1 MGRRQPDDLGERAVS
16 LLATSF
22 VVLTGAVTCFFIVVA
37 FGEKPETS
45 VGAWVGC
52 FIVIAAML
60 WLLREKP
67 ARTTSGSAV
76 RCDGRSRSG
85 SKHGGPPAKRRSNRF
100 IRRRWRAFANRRTD
114 CTPGSRRNFL
124 RSEARA
130 INSAKKPSCR
140 GGHAVGRLLLA
151 CRQVSGEQFGMPP
164 EEPITR
170 PAIIEQRM

>member
-67 ARTTSGSAV
+67 ARTVTQKYFWFC
-76 RCDGRSRSG
+76 R
-85 SKHGGPPAKRRSNRF
+85 PMRRKIPFRLE
-100 IRRRWRAFANRRTD
+100 ARRT
-114 CTPGSRRNFL
+114 
-124 RSEARA
+124 ARE
-130 INSAKKPSCR
+130 AKKQPLHPPTLESIREQADGLHTWVPSELPPQR
-140 GGHAVGRLLLA
+140 GPRH
-151 CRQVSGEQFGMPP
+151 Q
-164 EEPITR
+164 
-170 PAIIEQRM
+170 